1 MQEHL
6 LRRFNGDKAVK
17 DEVRSFL
24 ISLFERQIIE
34 RAYKGEDVRAA
45 AEAVKM
51 LEKALDDMDILL
63 AVPEQ
68 KHVQTNEAK

>member
-1 MQEHL
+1 M
-6 LRRFNGDKAVK
+6 K
-17 DEVRSFL
+17 DEVKSFL

-45 AEAVKM
+45 AEAAKM

>member
-6 LRRFNGDKAVK
+6 LRRFNGDKAMK
-17 DEVRSFL
+17 DEVKSFL

-45 AEAVKM
+45 AEAAKM

>member
-1 MQEHL
+1 MK
-6 LRRFNGDKAVK
+6 N
-17 DEVRSFL
+17 EVRAYL
-24 ISLFERQIIE
+24 ISLFEQQIIE

-63 AVPEQ
+63 AVPEN